1 MYRQNCWKVTQKDQ
15 DWQQSGILFY
25 FAFPQSNSIWNSI
38 EGKFSH
44 QRHLLLST
52 TTTTKTSPTTAVID
66 QSPLS
71 APVPTIKIKF
81 RPNNSW
87 WRNRNFPSVIVFY
100 FDDEHVDNDDNN
112 VVDDDGDE
120 GDDDRL
126 MEGISFRRSVA
137 INDSEKSSLMVSS
150 CHCFANF
157 DLWQHFCSKG
167 FVKLSAVDSWLLA
180 VGCWQQLASYWS
192 IFNKSIVV
200 LINRKSS

>member
-1 MYRQNCWKVTQKDQ
+1 MFRQNCWKVTQKDQ

-66 QSPLS
+66 QSHLS
-71 APVPTIKIKF
+71 APVPTIKIKL
-81 RPNNSW
+81 RPSNSW
-87 WRNRNFPSVIVFY
+87 WRNRTFPSVIVFY
-100 FDDEHVDNDDNN
+100 FDDENGDVDDNN
-112 VVDDDGDE
+112 VVDVDGDE

-137 INDSEKSSLMVSS
+137 INDSENSSLMVSS

-167 FVKLSAVDSWLLA
+167 FVKL
-180 VGCWQQLASYWS
+180 
-192 IFNKSIVV
+192 
-200 LINRKSS
+200 

>member
-25 FAFPQSNSIWNSI
+25 FAFPQSNLIWNSI

-66 QSPLS
+66 QSHLS

-100 FDDEHVDNDDNN
+100 FDDENGDVDDNN
-112 VVDDDGDE
+112 VVDVDGDVDDDVDDDE
-120 GDDDRL
+120 DDDDRL

-180 VGCWQQLASYWS
+180 VGCWLLAAVG
-192 IFNKSIVV
+192 IVLV
-200 LINRKSS
+200 HF